1 MAVVQRQQRD
11 YEFEYLDKRLELIET
26 RINMTDKRLEEM
38 IRFMDKRF
46 EAVDKRLE
54 EQKEYMDKRFE
65 EQLHY
70 MDKRFEEQLHYMD
83 KRFEDMNKKFGVL
96 QWVMILGFTLMTA
109 LMSVYKFVQ

>member
-46 EAVDKRLE
+46 EAVDKR
-54 EQKEYMDKRFE
+54 FE

-83 KRFEDMNKKFGVL
+83 KRFEALDKRFGVL